1 MPGVHKALTYIVW
14 LLTGCVAL
22 AQDPP
27 EVIREAFLMPGF
39 EDILRADPALLHNG
53 GAKLIEKNG
62 TRYFVAIGFA
72 SVLGDSPAER
82 VRQLQV
88 ARTRALMAAGEFIGT
103 TIVTS
108 EEKFSDTT
116 TADTVNGHK
125 TAERHKVLEETIVA
139 KIRALIKAPPVLG
152 TWKSSD
158 GQLFFYAIGAQI
170 P

>member
-1 MPGVHKALTYIVW
+1 MPGVHEALIFIAW

-22 AQDPP
+22 AQDAPT
-27 EVIREAFLMPGF
+27 VIREAFLAPGF
-39 EDILRADPALLHNG
+39 DDILRTDPALFHNG

-62 TRYFVAIGFA
+62 GRYFVAIGFA

-88 ARTRALMAAGEFIGT
+88 ARTRALKVASEFIGT

-116 TADTVNGHK
+116 TVGTVNGDK
-125 TAERHKVLEETIVA
+125 RSEQRKVLEETTVA
-139 KIRALIKAPPVLG
+139 KIKVLIKAPPVVG
-152 TWKSSD
+152 TWKSGD
-158 GQLFFYAIGAQI
+158 GQLFFYAIGTQI
-170 P
+170 